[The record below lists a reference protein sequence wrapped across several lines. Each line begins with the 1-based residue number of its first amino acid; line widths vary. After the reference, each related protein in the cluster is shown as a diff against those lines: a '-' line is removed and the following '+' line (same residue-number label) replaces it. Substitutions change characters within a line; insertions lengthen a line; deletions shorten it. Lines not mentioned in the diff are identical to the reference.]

1 MLGRTKKV
9 HFVGIGGSGMSGI
22 AELLITLGYVVSG
35 SDLRCCETTD
45 LLVSLGATVHEGHDA
60 KFVHNADVVVM
71 SAAIDSTNPEIQ
83 EAHRCQI
90 PVIPRAEML
99 AELMR
104 LRYSIAVAGSHGKT
118 STASMIAFM
127 LERANLDPTAVIGG
141 RLSSFGSNAR
151 VGQGDYMIVE
161 ADESDRSF
169 LRLSPSI
176 AVITNV
182 DDEHMESYGTLD
194 HLCDAFVNFANRVPF
209 YGLVAVCADDE
220 SLREQASRISRRVR
234 TYGVDAQD
242 ADLFAFDIEEQ
253 TFGSTCSV
261 SYKPFGE
268 RERVLLGTLR
278 LQVPGLHNIR
288 NSLAAMVVGL
298 EIGLNFTQVTA
309 TLAEFSGVERRFQRL
324 GEADGVLVVDD
335 YGHHPTEIAAV
346 MHTARQQFKRR
357 MLVVVQPH
365 RFTRVSR
372 LMSQFGSV
380 LAGADE
386 VILTE
391 VYAAGETPMPGA
403 TSEVLAEV
411 IGQFSESPVHLVRSL
426 DEVVTRVGQLAKRG
440 DLVITFGAGSI
451 SGVAGRIFHHLQ
463 QRQRQD
469 ADFIEANYG

>member
-1 MLGRTKKV
+1 
-9 HFVGIGGSGMSGI
+9 
-22 AELLITLGYVVSG
+22 
-35 SDLRCCETTD
+35 
-45 LLVSLGATVHEGHDA
+45 
-60 KFVHNADVVVM
+60 
-71 SAAIDSTNPEIQ
+71 
-83 EAHRCQI
+83 
-90 PVIPRAEML
+90 
-99 AELMR
+99 
-104 LRYSIAVAGSHGKT
+104 
-118 STASMIAFM
+118 
-127 LERANLDPTAVIGG
+127 
-141 RLSSFGSNAR
+141 
-151 VGQGDYMIVE
+151 MIVE

-253 TFGSTCSV
+253 AFGSTCSV

-288 NSLAAMVVGL
+288 NSLGAMIVGL

-346 MHTARQQFKRR
+346 MHTARQQIKRR

-463 QRQRQD
+463 QRQQQD
-469 ADFIEANYG
+469 ADVIEANYG

>member
-45 LLVSLGATVHEGHDA
+45 LLVSLGATVHKGHDA

-118 STASMIAFM
+118 STTSMIALM

-220 SLREQASRISRRVR
+220 NLREQASRISRRVR

-253 TFGSTCSV
+253 AFGSTCSV

-288 NSLAAMVVGL
+288 NSLGAMIVGL

-324 GEADGVLVVDD
+324 GEADGVLVV
-335 YGHHPTEIAAV
+335 
-346 MHTARQQFKRR
+346 MHTARQQIKRR

-469 ADFIEANYG
+469 ADVIEANYG